1 MGAGLTASEVRQIIG
16 ALQSIE
22 RELKIHNKR
31 EAARDARRDDR
42 QVPPEVNP
50 WGYTE

>member
-31 EAARDARRDDR
+31 EAELDARRDAR
-42 QVPPEVNP
+42 QVPPAVNP

>member
-42 QVPPEVNP
+42 QAPPADP
-50 WGYTE
+50 MGYTE

>member
-1 MGAGLTASEVRQIIG
+1 MGAGLTAFEVRQIIG

-31 EAARDARRDDR
+31 EAARDARRDAR

>member
-1 MGAGLTASEVRQIIG
+1 MGEGLTDYQAKQIIE
-16 ALQSIE
+16 ALKGIE
-22 RELKIHNKR
+22 HQLKIHNKR

-42 QVPPEVNP
+42 QAPPEVNP

>member
-31 EAARDARRDDR
+31 EAERDARQDAR
-42 QVPPEVNP
+42 QVPPADP
-50 WGYTE
+50 MGYTE